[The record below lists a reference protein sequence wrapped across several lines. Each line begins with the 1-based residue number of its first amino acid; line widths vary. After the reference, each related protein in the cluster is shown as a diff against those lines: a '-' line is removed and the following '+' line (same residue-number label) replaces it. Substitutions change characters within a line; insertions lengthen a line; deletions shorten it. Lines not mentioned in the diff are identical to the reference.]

1 MPVIEC
7 ALLSEGSSD
16 QVLIPMLE
24 WLLREHAPQNPSRVE
39 WVDLLR
45 CPRKPA
51 TMIDKITAA
60 LELHHC
66 HILFV
71 HRDSDGKD
79 PERRYSEIRD
89 AIASLPHGSR
99 SFPYVCVVPI
109 RMTEAWLLTEEAAI
123 RTAAGNPNGAVPLV
137 LPPLQRLETILDPKE
152 QLRELLRTAS
162 GMSGRRLKRF
172 NDSLS
177 LCARRV
183 AGCMHDLQRLRELSS
198 FQRLESDLSATLR
211 QLGLLGSC

>member
-1 MPVIEC
+1 MPAIEC

-24 WLLREHAPQNPSRVE
+24 WLLREHAPRNPSLVE

-60 LELHHC
+60 LELYQC

-79 PERRYSEIRD
+79 PERRYSEKVKQGRSRQY
-89 AIASLPHGSR
+89 AS
-99 SFPYVCVVPI
+99 C
-109 RMTEAWLLTEEAAI
+109 
-123 RTAAGNPNGAVPLV
+123 
-137 LPPLQRLETILDPKE
+137 Q
-152 QLRELLRTAS
+152 ELAS
-162 GMSGRRLKRF
+162 
-172 NDSLS
+172 
-177 LCARRV
+177 
-183 AGCMHDLQRLRELSS
+183 
-198 FQRLESDLSATLR
+198 
-211 QLGLLGSC
+211 